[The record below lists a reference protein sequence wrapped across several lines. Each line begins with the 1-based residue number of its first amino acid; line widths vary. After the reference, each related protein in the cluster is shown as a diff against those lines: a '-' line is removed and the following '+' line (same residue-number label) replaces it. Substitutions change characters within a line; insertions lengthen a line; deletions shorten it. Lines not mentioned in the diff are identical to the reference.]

1 MYYNSNLGDSYST
14 NDNVSYSVDNDA
26 CCGKGCGSKCVKN
39 IHISK
44 FL

>member
-1 MYYNSNLGDSYST
+1 MEYNSNSGSYYSSS
-14 NDNVSYSVDNDA
+14 DNVSYSIDNTG
-26 CCGKGCGSKCVKN
+26 CCGKGRGSKCVKN